1 MNKIVSALFA
11 LPLLAFVAAC
21 TTTNTVPLT
30 PDTFRLDT
38 NASGVLFTGSAGSD
52 TLLKAAQIT
61 AQRGYSHFRILDG
74 ASGSGTAYTGTSI
87 NRIGN
92 TWLANSNYTPTQQV
106 SVVVQM
112 VNGPQNGA
120 WSVAEVIANK
130 GKMF

>member
-1 MNKIVSALFA
+1 MKKTALALIA
-11 LPLLAFVAAC
+11 LPFLVAC
-21 TTTNTVPLT
+21 TTTNTVPIS

-38 NASGVLFTGSAGSD
+38 QASGLLFTGSAGAD

-74 ASGSGTAYTGTSI
+74 ASGSGTAYAGTSI

-92 TWLANSNYTPTQQV
+92 TWLANSNYTPTQSV
-106 SVVVQM
+106 SVIVQM
-112 VNGPQNGA
+112 VNSPQNGA
-120 WSVAEVIANK
+120 WSVADVIAKK